1 VPISRSS
8 LNSAPELAR
17 KAVQASFFA
26 LFARQIDCYEENEP
40 FFMVNSEDELV
51 GK

>member
-1 VPISRSS
+1 VPIRRSS
-8 LNSAPELAR
+8 LNSAPEHAK

-26 LFARQIDCYEENEP
+26 LFARQIGRYEENVP